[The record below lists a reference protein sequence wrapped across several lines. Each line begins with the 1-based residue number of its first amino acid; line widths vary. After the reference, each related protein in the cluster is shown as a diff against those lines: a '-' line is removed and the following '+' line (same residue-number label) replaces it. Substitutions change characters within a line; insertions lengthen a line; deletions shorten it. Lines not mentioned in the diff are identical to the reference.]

1 MRGYAVKTLF
11 AVAGVST
18 LIGCSSVGV
27 HSQARGASEEAARDA
42 EVTALRIEN
51 EEQEQELRT
60 VRGQLALARAEVQEL
75 KAEKDFAPRLS
86 RKTSG
91 GDELP
96 WAKDRPAGLDMEPVL
111 RLDGEVVDERL
122 PITAGVPDLP
132 AFAAPEPA
140 QAPQVPVVSV
150 EGYRRGL
157 SLIREQKFEEALL
170 ELDAFSS
177 AHPSH
182 PYTDNA
188 LFWCGEIHYL
198 RHEYARALRYFERI
212 EKLHPWGNKAPDA
225 LYRMGQIYLRR
236 GDAAGAQ
243 AYFDKVREQ
252 FPDTA
257 AARLALR
264 EDAS

>member
-1 MRGYAVKTLF
+1 MKTLF

-96 WAKDRPAGLDMEPVL
+96 WAKDRAAGLDMEPVL

-132 AFAAPEPA
+132 AFAEPEPA

-170 ELDAFSS
+170 ELDANPLAQASGSGWYKDLYSSS
-177 AHPSH
+177 AGSKREADAGSGSDSAGSDSNKKPDKKPDKKSDSKKSGPDKSGSSAKGYPSWS
-182 PYTDNA
+182 T
-188 LFWCGEIHYL
+188 
-198 RHEYARALRYFERI
+198 
-212 EKLHPWGNKAPDA
+212 
-225 LYRMGQIYLRR
+225 
-236 GDAAGAQ
+236 
-243 AYFDKVREQ
+243 
-252 FPDTA
+252 
-257 AARLALR
+257 
-264 EDAS
+264 

>member
-1 MRGYAVKTLF
+1 VKTLF

-27 HSQARGASEEAARDA
+27 HSQARGASEEATRDA
-42 EVTALRIEN
+42 ELTALRMEN

-60 VRGQLALARAEVQEL
+60 LRGQLALARAEVQEL
-75 KAEKDFAPRLS
+75 KADPGFEPTLS
-86 RKTSG
+86 RKVSG

-96 WAKDRPAGLDMEPVL
+96 WAKDEQGELDMRPVL

-122 PITAGVPDLP
+122 PITADVPDLP
-132 AFAAPEPA
+132 ALVEPERAEAAKRAE
-140 QAPQVPVVSV
+140 VDV

-157 SLIREQKFEEALL
+157 SLIREQKFQEALL
-170 ELDAFSS
+170 ELEAFSS

-198 RHEYARALRYFERI
+198 RHEYDQALRYFERI

-225 LYRMGQIYLRR
+225 LYRIGQIYLRR
-236 GDAAGAQ
+236 GDTARAQ

>member
-1 MRGYAVKTLF
+1 MLF
-11 AVAGVST
+11 VVAGVST

-27 HSQARGASEEAARDA
+27 HSQARGASDEATRDA
-42 EVTALRIEN
+42 ELTALRLQN
-51 EEQEQELRT
+51 DEQEQELRT
-60 VRGQLALARAEVQEL
+60 LRGQLALARSEVQEL
-75 KAEKDFAPRLS
+75 KADNGFAPKVTR
-86 RKTSG
+86 RTSG
-91 GDELP
+91 SDELP
-96 WAKDRPAGLDMEPVL
+96 WTKDTRAELDMDPVL
-111 RLDGEVVDERL
+111 RLDGEIVDERL
-122 PITAGVPDLP
+122 PITADVPDLP
-132 AFAAPEPA
+132 VFLEPEPA
-140 QAPQVPVVSV
+140 QAPPRDEVSV

-157 SLIREQKFEEALL
+157 SLIREQKFGEALEEL
-170 ELDAFSS
+170 EAFSS

-182 PYTDNA
+182 PYADNA

-198 RHEYARALRYFERI
+198 RHEYDLALKHFGRI
-212 EKLHPWGNKAPDA
+212 EKLYPWGNKAPDA

-236 GDAAGAQ
+236 GDTVSAQ